1 MKAEAAGPRDRPNHR
16 LVRGPAIGGP
26 GMDDAPRWVIAV
38 VVALFSVGL
47 VAFARGR
54 DGHRGDD
61 IGERAVA
68 AADV

>member
-1 MKAEAAGPRDRPNHR
+1 
-16 LVRGPAIGGP
+16 
-26 GMDDAPRWVIAV
+26 MDDAPRREIAV
-38 VVALFSVGL
+38 VVALLLVGL

-54 DGHRGDD
+54 DHHRGDD